1 MRVRLLDR
9 SAWLRR
15 LILTSVML
23 LPIVP
28 AQPAVADPNPV
39 GTPADGPAQ
48 GSVPIPI
55 EREILAAA
63 KGGHHDRTVRLFEA
77 LPAGQTPSKALLE
90 AAFQSYLRLGQPER
104 AFTVYARLIP
114 AGRPDSPAW
123 LRDLAR
129 SFISSHARDQQ
140 EYVRIA
146 SFTTLA
152 EVGDQSMVPLL
163 EDGLLDPSVLV
174 RARAVEGLGRVGERA
189 KRQGQ
194 TVPSTALKRALHDP
208 APPVRI
214 AALNAL
220 GDLGDTKDQATLDT
234 MTQLAR
240 AGEGPIHV
248 FALAALTKLGRT
260 RALEDIIN
268 AATLPEP
275 DVRMA
280 AIGVLGRLKRPSNL
294 SLLAQSV
301 YDPEESVRAFAAGAL
316 GEFGD
321 PSAVGALS
329 HALGDDSPRVRSVA
343 AASMGRLGLAHTRP
357 LLRQAA
363 RDPVELVRA
372 GAVEGLLRLGE
383 ADAVL
388 LAAELAKHDS
398 PSVRSAA
405 AQALGLAGDRRA
417 LPVLEQLLADQQPQP
432 RLTAARALGKVADTA
447 SLPLLKKALA
457 DNDPAIRITAAGSL
471 LHVLSR
477 KARENR

>member
-1 MRVRLLDR
+1 MATRDLALP
-9 SAWLRR
+9 SFL
-15 LILTSVML
+15 L
-23 LPIVP
+23 LPAMALALLLFGLARPTIAGPNPGNTTPGSPNKTTVP
-28 AQPAVADPNPV
+28 A
-39 GTPADGPAQ
+39 
-48 GSVPIPI
+48 PI
-55 EREILAAA
+55 EREIMAAS
-63 KGGHHDRTVRLFEA
+63 KGGHHDRAIRLFET
-77 LPAGQTPSKALLE
+77 LSPGQTPSNHLLE
-90 AAFQSYLRLGQPER
+90 AIFKSYLHLGQPER
-104 AFTVYARLIP
+104 AFTIYVRLVP

-123 LRDLAR
+123 LHDLAR
-129 SFISSHARDQQ
+129 SFVSGHARDTQ

-152 EVGDQSMVPLL
+152 EAGDQSMVPLL
-163 EDGLLDPSVLV
+163 EDGLLDPSILV
-174 RARAVEGLGRVGERA
+174 RARAVEGLSRVGERA
-189 KRQGQ
+189 KRAGQ
-194 TVPSTALKRALHDP
+194 TVPATALKRALQDP

-220 GDLGDTKDQATLDT
+220 GDLGDPKDQATLDV
-234 MTQLAR
+234 MTQMAR

-248 FALAALTKLGRT
+248 FALAALAKLGRT
-260 RALEDIIN
+260 GAFEEIVS

-280 AIGVLGRLKRPSNL
+280 AIGVLGRLKRPSSL
-294 SLLAQSV
+294 PLLAQSV

-321 PSAVGALS
+321 PSAVGALT

-343 AASMGRLGLAHTRP
+343 AASLGRLGLAHTKP

-372 GAVEGLLRLGE
+372 GAVEGLLRMGE
-383 ADAVL
+383 PEAVL

-405 AQALGLAGDRRA
+405 AQALGSAGNRRA

-432 RLTAARALGKVADTA
+432 RLAAARAIGKVGDRAG
-447 SLPLLKKALA
+447 LPLLKKALT
-457 DNDPAIRITAAGSL
+457 DNDPAIRITAAGSIL
-471 LHVLSR
+471 QILSR
-477 KARENR
+477 NARENH

>member
-1 MRVRLLDR
+1 MTARDCQRLR
-9 SAWLRR
+9 QSR
-15 LILTSVML
+15 LVAAAL
-23 LPIVP
+23 LLWIGL
-28 AQPAVADPNPV
+28 AQLAVAGQASGNSSSGSPGQ
-39 GTPADGPAQ
+39 GT
-48 GSVPIPI
+48 VPIPI

-63 KGGHHDRTVRLFEA
+63 KGGHHDRAIRLFET
-77 LPAGQTPSKALLE
+77 LPAGQAPSNRLLE
-90 AAFQSYLRLGQPER
+90 AAFQSYLRLGQAER
-104 AFTVYARLIP
+104 ALTIYTRLVP
-114 AGRPDSPAW
+114 AGRPDPPVS

-129 SFISSHARDQQ
+129 SFISGHARDPQ

-146 SFTTLA
+146 AYTAMA
-152 EVGDQSMVPLL
+152 EVGDATMLPLL
-163 EDGLLDPSVLV
+163 EDGLLDSSLLV

-189 KRQGQ
+189 KRAGKPMP
-194 TVPSTALKRALHDP
+194 TTALKRALQDP

-214 AALNAL
+214 AALTAL
-220 GDLGDTKDQATLDT
+220 GDIGDPTDHATLDT

-248 FALAALTKLGRT
+248 FALAALLKLGHAQ
-260 RALEDIIN
+260 ALEEIIN

-280 AIGVLGRLKRPSNL
+280 AIGVLGRLKRPATL

-321 PSAVGALS
+321 PSAIGALT
-329 HALGDDSPRVRSVA
+329 HAMGDDSPRVRSIA
-343 AASMGRLGLAHTRP
+343 AVSVGRLGLAHAKP

-398 PSVRSAA
+398 PSARSAA
-405 AQALGLAGDRRA
+405 AQALGLAGNRRA

-432 RLTAARALGKVADTA
+432 RLAAARALGKVGDRAG
-447 SLPLLKKALA
+447 LPPLKKALA
-457 DNDPAIRITAAGSL
+457 DNDPAIRITAAGS
-471 LHVLSR
+471 VLTVLAQQSR
-477 KARENR
+477 EKG